1 VSQERTE
8 ARKQGQEREQDPD
21 AKRELETEEGNPT

>member
-8 ARKQGQEREQDPD
+8 GLEAEEKREQGPDTEREV
-21 AKRELETEEGNPT
+21 ETEEGNPT